1 MKKSRVLL
9 IYTGGTIGMKEE
21 EIKKSLKP
29 FNFNQ
34 ITNEVPELNKINCRI
49 DAISFEEPIDSS
61 DINIK
66 TWEEIGDNIYENYQ
80 KYDGFVVLHGTDTM
94 SYTASALSFMF
105 QNLDKP
111 IILTGSQL
119 PIGQVRTDGKENL
132 ITSIEI
138 ASAKINNESI
148 IKEVAI
154 YFEYQLF
161 RGNRTTKVSSDHFD
175 AFMSYNFPSLA
186 DVGVNIKY
194 NYNAVLKN
202 NNKEFIYFK
211 GFDPKVYV
219 VFFYPG
225 ILINEVINSIESS
238 PSKIVILNSYGSGNL
253 PISKELYLFI
263 LEQSMKNKI
272 FLNVS
277 QCASGTIEQNK
288 YENGDNLKKVGVI
301 GVKDMTIEAVIVKS
315 MFLINK
321 FPNDKLKFIENFNFN
336 IAGELTS

>member
-1 MKKSRVLL
+1 
-9 IYTGGTIGMKEE
+9 MKEE

-34 ITNEVPELNKINCRI
+34 ISSEVPELNKINCRI
-49 DAISFEEPIDSS
+49 DAILFENPIDSS
-61 DINIK
+61 DVNTK
-66 TWEEIGDNIYENYQ
+66 TWEEIGDNIYENYS

-94 SYTASALSFMF
+94 SYTACALSFMF

-111 IILTGSQL
+111 IIITGSQL

-138 ASAKINNESI
+138 ASAKNNNESI

-154 YFEYQLF
+154 YFENQLF
-161 RGNRTTKVSSDHFD
+161 RGNRTTKVSSQHFD
-175 AFMSYNFPSLA
+175 AFMSYNFSSLA
-186 DVGVNIKY
+186 EVGVNIKY
-194 NYNAVLKN
+194 NFNALLNSNDK
-202 NNKEFIYFK
+202 KFSYCK
-211 GFDPKVYV
+211 GFDSKVHI

-225 ILINEVINSIESS
+225 ISIDEVISSVSINK
-238 PSKIVILNSYGSGNL
+238 SKIVILNSYGSGNL
-253 PISKELYLFI
+253 PISQELYSFI
-263 LEQSMKNKI
+263 SHQSEKNKI

-277 QCASGTIEQNK
+277 QCSSGTIDQEK
-288 YENGDNLKKVGVI
+288 YENGENLKKIGVI

-321 FPNDKLKFIENFNFN
+321 FPNDKQKFIENFNIN
-336 IAGELTS
+336 IAGEFT